1 MSDTENV
8 TIEITEPK
16 NDTNQPIDINKQK
29 DDNIDEMDENID
41 GNIDGNI
48 DEIQKNVFKQ
58 IGLNVLD
65 KKLKKKIKIQIKEKL
80 TRVLSFSDLSPL
92 HTLNVS
98 NTLEDFCGI
107 TGIFPEYLIWK
118 SEIKSI
124 IYILIIMN
132 IIVLPWIF

>member
-48 DEIQKNVFKQ
+48 
-58 IGLNVLD
+58 GL
-65 KKLKKKIKIQIKEKL
+65 KL
-80 TRVLSFSDLSPL
+80 
-92 HTLNVS
+92 
-98 NTLEDFCGI
+98 
-107 TGIFPEYLIWK
+107 
-118 SEIKSI
+118 
-124 IYILIIMN
+124 
-132 IIVLPWIF
+132 